1 MKTNFFY
8 KHIVG
13 DVHAR
18 AHSPKAEKLVNRRLD
33 MIDMGQTGQPG
44 YLQMIM
50 IKEAAWRWV

>member
-50 IKEAAWRWV
+50 IKQAV